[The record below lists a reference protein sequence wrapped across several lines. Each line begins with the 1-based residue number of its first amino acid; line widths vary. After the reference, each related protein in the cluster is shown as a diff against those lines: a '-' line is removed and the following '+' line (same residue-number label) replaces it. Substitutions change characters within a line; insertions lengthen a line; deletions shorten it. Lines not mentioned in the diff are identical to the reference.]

1 MLLCKIK
8 FEFVFGILEH
18 QDGAVLEDDN
28 YVVMFYLRTQTIPL
42 MRIMMMMMFSRM
54 NMREWRMINIEL

>member
-28 YVVMFYLRTQTIPL
+28 YVVMFY
-42 MRIMMMMMFSRM
+42 FC
-54 NMREWRMINIEL
+54 